1 LATPPFIFIARTV
14 ATITAAEGFSP
25 ALRHLMSKN
34 FSAPRSAPKPAS
46 VTTYSPSFSAVFV
59 AITELQPWAILAKG
73 PPWTKAGLFSS
84 VCTRLGCIASF
95 KSTVIAPSALMSRA

>member
-1 LATPPFIFIARTV
+1 MSLTKWLIATTTGTPKPFTLAMWRPRLGQPFCTAATFSAPRSALATPPFIFIARTV

-46 VTTYSPSFSAVFV
+46 VTT
-59 AITELQPWAILAKG
+59 
-73 PPWTKAGLFSS
+73 
-84 VCTRLGCIASF
+84 
-95 KSTVIAPSALMSRA
+95 